1 EKLFQQTLVKLRC
14 PNLLDTFRRK
24 SFFWDWLKL
33 NLPNLILNLLGSNFD
48 NKSKNIEEYQES
60 PQLND

>member
-1 EKLFQQTLVKLRC
+1 MVKLRC
-14 PNLLDTFRRK
+14 PNLLETFRRK

-33 NLPNLILNLLGSNFD
+33 NLLNLILNLFGSNFG

-60 PQLND
+60 PQLNY

>member
-1 EKLFQQTLVKLRC
+1 MVKLRC
-14 PNLLDTFRRK
+14 PNLLETFRRK

-33 NLPNLILNLLGSNFD
+33 NLLNLILNLLGSDFG

-60 PQLND
+60 PQLNY